1 MTLPGSVSLE
11 LPPVI
16 RIAPRLR
23 ALGVVPVEADLL
35 KAGHRLRHD
44 ARKLGK
50 ALISVVAGQG

>member
-16 RIAPRLR
+16 R